1 MKPISIFFI
10 FIATLFNNSVKTDEI
25 IVPHNIE
32 EVTVFLNSA
41 EIYRKAQ
48 ISVPSGKSDLLFK
61 GISSRILKQGL
72 KVSLSNDVKVYA
84 INIEK
89 NFDYFQNNEDWKKML
104 LTEEQYRKEEALIYV
119 ALNTLKKEL
128 LYLEANMKME
138 NGSSFAK
145 IDEGATYFRNKIKA
159 VHFKIFDQE
168 NKVKKFTDRKA
179 EFEVKKQELKQQLKK
194 TNSVIRITVISKSN
208 TTSNVELR
216 YLVSNAIWKP
226 TYAIRTQGVGED
238 VTLNYQANIYNDTG
252 NDWNHK
258 PITLAIMD
266 PLDDVAKPKMDS
278 WVLDEE
284 SYNDDSEGR
293 LSKAKGD
300 FYGNSGTK
308 GYEVIPVDDL
318 STRFK
323 IKDLHLIPS
332 DATPHL
338 IDVKTFVKKA
348 SYYTLSI
355 PKVKE
360 GAFVIAS
367 IPDWENMGL
376 LNGPI
381 SLYYK
386 NTFQG
391 ISQLNTQQIS
401 KTLDI
406 SLGKDNSYTVTRRK
420 LSSMRKEKFIGVN
433 IVDELTYELLVRNN
447 KNEAAEIEL
456 RDQIPL
462 SVDKSVVVEPLNISN
477 AKLDKR
483 SGQLTWQLSLKPNET
498 KRILLKFK
506 VKYPKKKRG
515 ILNYDRKNLM
525 SPRFF

>member
-1 MKPISIFFI
+1 MKTISILLLFLIPI
-10 FIATLFNNSVKTDEI
+10 FNSVTTEDIVANHTIDEI
-25 IVPHNIE
+25 
-32 EVTVFLNSA
+32 TVFLNSA
-41 EIYRKAQ
+41 EISRKSQ
-48 ISVPSGKSDLLFK
+48 VSISKGKSDVLFK
-61 GISSRILKQGL
+61 GISSRILKEGL

-84 INIEK
+84 INIEE
-89 NFDYFQNNEDWKKML
+89 NLDFLLNNSEWQQL
-104 LTEEQYRKEEALIYV
+104 VLKEEHFKSEESLLSV
-119 ALNTLKKEL
+119 ELNTLKKEL
-128 LYLEANMKME
+128 MYLEANM
-138 NGSSFAK
+138 NIGNNVSFTQ
-145 IDEGATYFRNKIKA
+145 IDEGATYFRNKMKA
-159 VHFKIFDQE
+159 LHIRIFEEE
-168 NKVKKFTDRKA
+168 NNIKKFQKSVAKFENEKRK
-179 EFEVKKQELKQQLKK
+179 LKEKLKK
-194 TNSVIRITVISKSN
+194 INSIIRITVISK
-208 TTSNVELR
+208 TDTVSNVELR

-226 TYAIRTQGVGED
+226 TYAIRTNGKGED

-266 PLDDVAKPKMDS
+266 PLDDVTKPKMNS

-284 SYNDDSEGR
+284 SYNDEAEGR
-293 LSKAKGD
+293 LSKAKGNYNQYD
-300 FYGNSGTK
+300 KNDTS
-308 GYEVIPVDDL
+308 YEVIPVDDL

-323 IKDLHLIPS
+323 IEDLHLIPS

-355 PKVKE
+355 PKVKD

-367 IPDWENMGL
+367 ISNWENMGL

-391 ISQLNTQQIS
+391 VSQLNTQQVG

-420 LSSMRKEKFIGVN
+420 LSSMRKEKFIGVT
-433 IVDELTYELLVRNN
+433 ITDELTYELLVRNN
-447 KNEAAEIEL
+447 RNEAMEIEL
-456 RDQIPL
+456 RDQLPL
-462 SVDKSVVVEPLNISN
+462 SVDKSVVVEALNISN
-477 AKLDKR
+477 AQLDGR
-483 SGQLTWQLSLKPNET
+483 SGQLTWNLNLKPNET
-498 KRILLKFK
+498 RRILLKFK

-515 ILNYDRKNLM
+515 ILEYDRKNLM